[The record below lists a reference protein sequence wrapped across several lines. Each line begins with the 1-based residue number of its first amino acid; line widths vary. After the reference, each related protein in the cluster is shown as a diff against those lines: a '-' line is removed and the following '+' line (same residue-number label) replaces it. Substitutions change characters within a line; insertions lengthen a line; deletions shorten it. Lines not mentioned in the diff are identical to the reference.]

1 MVIYGT
7 MRNLSVTSLRNM
19 SFLLLATINCSTG
32 RDGTIRVPLTS
43 DGMLLGSSLVQ
54 VASAVGN
61 LRVPWSRYIQ
71 KTAFCSIPSHHLT
84 HILSASL
91 L

>member
-1 MVIYGT
+1 MVIYES
-7 MRNLSVTSLRNM
+7 MRNLSVTISLRNM
-19 SFLLLATINCSTG
+19 SFLLATINCSSE
-32 RDGTIRVPLTS
+32 RDETIRVPPPS

-54 VASAVGN
+54 VASAVVN

-84 HILSASL
+84 HIPSASPL
-91 L
+91 